1 MLGTLVNLLRSGSNL
16 FKAAIPIG
24 VKAIKYF
31 VDSTFRDPVTPVP
44 GSVLYCDLW
53 VAIEHSGIYV
63 DDGKI
68 SNIIVDGIAESS
80 VSYSDAADFTS
91 KSTLG
96 RKIYVSCNKYGAV
109 GHSSVAHGADLHIG
123 ERAFYGLVFKNCHQF
138 SAKCVNYA
146 DQVLQDSSLIEK
158 GFSAIT
164 SLVPIETW
172 EPTLAELK
180 NTARKQ
186 LGATKWRL
194 WDWDNSLAK
203 NPVTEPDWPT
213 QEQYFQHLPLNE
225 KSIELIRSEL
235 NELQDYQS
243 ELEDENI
250 PQHITNKLTSLNST
264 LTQISDKYEEVKEF
278 LAKCPG
284 ADFSYAD
291 IINCQDDFT
300 ALARLLHDNQ
310 RIKDLAYRMGRNY
323 ISEDKKKATKIPEA
337 SKNEVHGTHRS
348 NDSMRMLPSELV
360 NLEDET
366 LEVLF
371 YARLLEH
378 NLLTYELQGVTYI
391 NGEEQQTSQK
401 RTGPVVACLDTS
413 GSMAGAPLL
422 KAKASLLAIANILKQ
437 EQRSLHVLL
446 FGSNGELKEFSMN
459 EVNNSSG
466 LLSFLQQSF
475 GGGTDFETPLK
486 RALEIIKNDEDFIKA
501 DILMI
506 SDGDCILST
515 EFIASLDTEK
525 NLLDC
530 SIYSVLCD
538 GKRVE
543 DNFSDEIIC
552 ISSD

>member
-1 MLGTLVNLLRSGSNL
+1 MISAAFNFLRSGANL
-16 FKAAIPIG
+16 FKAATPIG
-24 VKAIKYF
+24 FKVIKYF
-31 VDSTFRDPVTPVP
+31 VDSTFRDPVIPVP

-53 VAIEHSGIYV
+53 FAIEHSGIYV

-109 GHSSVAHGADLHIG
+109 GDSSVAHGADLHIG
-123 ERAFYGLVFKNCHQF
+123 ERAFYGLIFKNCHQF

-146 DQVLQDSSLIEK
+146 AKASKKTDFFEGVVDKALS
-158 GFSAIT
+158 
-164 SLVPIETW
+164 IETW
-172 EPTLAELK
+172 EPTLAALK
-180 NTARKQ
+180 KTTRER

-194 WDWDNSLAK
+194 WDWDKSLK
-203 NPVTEPDWPT
+203 DNPTPEPDWQA
-213 QEQYFQHLPLNE
+213 QEQYFQYLPLNE

-250 PQHITNKLTSLNST
+250 PQHITNQLTSLNST

-284 ADFSYAD
+284 ADFSYTD
-291 IINCQDDFT
+291 IINSQDDFT

-310 RIKDLAYRMGRNY
+310 RIKDLAHKMGRIY
-323 ISEDKKKATKIPEA
+323 ISEEKKKATKIPEA

-348 NDSMRMLPSELV
+348 NDLMRMLPSELV

-515 EFIASLDTEK
+515 EFIGSLDTEK

-538 GKRVE
+538 GERVE
-543 DNFSDEIIC
+543 DNFSDEIILL
-552 ISSD
+552 

>member
-1 MLGTLVNLLRSGSNL
+1 MLGTVVNLLSYGTNL

-31 VDSTFRDPVTPVP
+31 VDSTFRDPATPVP
-44 GSVLYCDLW
+44 GSALYCDLW
-53 VAIEHSGIYV
+53 VAVEHSGIYV
-63 DDGKI
+63 DNNKI
-68 SNIIVDGIAESS
+68 SNIVVDGLAEST
-80 VSYSDAADFTS
+80 VSYSSAANFTS
-91 KSTLG
+91 KSKLG

-109 GHSSVAHGADLHIG
+109 GDANVAHGAERHIG
-123 ERAFYGLVFKNCHQF
+123 ERAFYGLIFKNCHQF
-138 SAKCVNYA
+138 STKCVNYA
-146 DQVLQDSSLIEK
+146 SQAPQELGLFER
-158 GFSAIT
+158 GLNYAT
-164 SLVPIETW
+164 SLVPLETW
-172 EPTLAELK
+172 EPTLAALK
-180 NTARKQ
+180 NTARER

-194 WDWDNSLAK
+194 WDWDKSLK
-203 NPVTEPDWPT
+203 DNPTPEPDW
-213 QEQYFQHLPLNE
+213 QAQQQYFQHLPLNE
-225 KSIELIRSEL
+225 QSIEHIRAEL
-235 NELQDYQS
+235 KDLQDYQK
-243 ELEDENI
+243 ELADENI
-250 PQHITNKLTSLNST
+250 PQHIKTKLTLLNIT
-264 LTQISDKYEEVKEF
+264 LTRISDKYEEVKEF

-291 IINCQDDFT
+291 IINSQDDFT
-300 ALARLLHDNQ
+300 ALASLLQDNQ
-310 RIKDLAYRMGRNY
+310 HIKDLAHKMGRNY
-323 ISEDKKKATKIPEA
+323 ISEEKKKATKIPEA

-348 NDSMRMLPSELV
+348 NDLMRMLPSELV

-515 EFIASLDTEK
+515 EFIGSLDTEK

-543 DNFSDEIIC
+543 DNFSDEIILL
-552 ISSD
+552 

>member
-1 MLGTLVNLLRSGSNL
+1 MISTALNILRSGANL
-16 FKAAIPIG
+16 FKAAFPIS

-31 VDSTFRDPVTPVP
+31 VDSTFRAPVTPVP

-63 DDGKI
+63 DNGKI
-68 SNIIVDGIAESS
+68 SNIIVDGIAEST

-123 ERAFYGLVFKNCHQF
+123 ERAFYGLIFKNCHQF
-138 SAKCVNYA
+138 STKCLNYA
-146 DQVLQDSSLIEK
+146 TKTPQKTGI
-158 GFSAIT
+158 FSGAVGTAT
-164 SLVPIETW
+164 SFLSIETW
-172 EPTLAELK
+172 EPTLAALK
-180 NTARKQ
+180 NTAHKQ

-194 WDWDNSLAK
+194 WDWDNSLAN
-203 NPVTEPDWPT
+203 NPSPEPDW
-213 QEQYFQHLPLNE
+213 EALENDVKNLPLNE
-225 KSIELIRSEL
+225 KNIELIRSEL

-250 PQHITNKLTSLNST
+250 PQHITKKLTSLNST

-284 ADFSYAD
+284 ADFSYTD
-291 IINCQDDFT
+291 IIKSQDDFT

-310 RIKDLAYRMGRNY
+310 RIKELAHKMGRNY
-323 ISEDKKKATKIPEA
+323 ISEEKKKATKIPEA

-348 NDSMRMLPSELV
+348 NDLMRMLPSELV

-515 EFIASLDTEK
+515 EFIGSLDTEK

-543 DNFSDEIIC
+543 DNFSDEIILL
-552 ISSD
+552 